1 MCIYRIKIKGKYYC
15 GKRIPLECKPE
26 VCPFGIRHWQV
37 LVKRDQGDREKHYW
51 VCKKSGEVERIEDAE
66 EAVKKVKQGEG
77 NYVCRAV
84 TYRFVGKRRK
94 RRKMSS
100 RPKEGTFEDG
110 KRLTRWADVNL
121 EGELGKGCEVAIIDS
136 GASED
141 APSEVKISLHESSI
155 IDSEA
160 HGEYIHQI
168 IHDLIPESKVHII
181 QVLGEEIP
189 DYLIISALEKCIDL
203 RVHAVNLSIQGEEW
217 SDGCDPLS
225 LYVNYLAKQKK
236 IPVIVAAGNGGP
248 RLLSIGSP
256 GAAKYAI
263 AVGATDARGRL
274 WKYSSRGPTL
284 DGRFKPDL
292 VAPGVFRYGDVP
304 LKGTSFAAPWVTSA
318 AAILNRDIGSALI
331 TRRILHL
338 SARPIPVEYEKE
350 KILVF
355 RKKGKESQLVK
366 KFLMI
371 FSEAWPVILDPRNL
385 HGAGLLDVKAAVE
398 MRDELVSEIKMV
410 G

>member
-1 MCIYRIKIKGKYYC
+1 MCIYRIKVKGKYYC

-26 VCPFGIRHWQV
+26 VCPFGEKRWQI
-37 LVKRDQGDREKHYW
+37 LVKKDRGDKAKHYW
-51 VCKKSGEVERIEDAE
+51 VCKKSGEVERIEDVE
-66 EAVKKVKQGEG
+66 EAVKRVKQGEG
-77 NYVCRAV
+77 SYVCRAM
-84 TYRFVGKRRK
+84 TFRFVGRRRKKRRK
-94 RRKMSS
+94 SKKPR
-100 RPKEGTFEDG
+100 EGTFEDG
-110 KRLTRWADVNL
+110 KKLTRWADVQL
-121 EGELGKGCEVAIIDS
+121 EGELGRGSEIAIIDS

-141 APSEVKISLHESSI
+141 APSGIRISLHESSI
-155 IDSEA
+155 LDSEA

-168 IHDLIPESKVHII
+168 IHDLIPKAKINII
-181 QVLGEEIP
+181 QVLGEELP
-189 DYLIISALEKCIDL
+189 DHLIITALKKCIDL
-203 RVHAVNLSIQGEEW
+203 GVHAVNLSIQSEEW

-225 LYVNYLAKQKK
+225 LYVNYLAKQKR

-248 RLLSIGSP
+248 KLLSIGSP
-256 GAAKYAI
+256 GAAKHAI
-263 AVGATDARGRL
+263 TVGATDARGKL

-292 VAPGVFRYGDVP
+292 VAPGVFRYEDVA

-318 AAILNRDIGSALI
+318 AAILNRDVKSALA

-350 KILVF
+350 RILVF

-366 KFLMI
+366 KFLKV
-371 FSEAWPVILDPRNL
+371 FSEAWPVMLDPRNL
-385 HGAGLLDVKAAVE
+385 HGAGMLDVKAAID
-398 MRDELVSEIKMV
+398 MKDELVSEIKEV